1 MTKFS
6 TGTINEWSKQT
17 YSKVLRYRHR
27 IFVDALGWDIPQR
40 DGMEFDQ
47 FDREDT
53 IHVVSQ
59 NAGGEVNAY
68 SRLLPTVKPY
78 LLSEVFPQLMDG
90 QPLPRSK
97 DTWELSRFTAQ
108 DSRRE
113 PVSSSFVFS
122 PMAVDLLH
130 YSVSTAAGHGAKNLV
145 FVGSPGMA
153 TLMSRAGFDVL
164 RIGRPRVVDGHR
176 VLAAVIRF

>member
-1 MTKFS
+1 MMKFS
-6 TGTINEWSKQT
+6 TGTAQEWSPHIYPQL
-17 YSKVLRYRHR
+17 LRYRHR
-27 IFVDALGWDIPQR
+27 IFVDELGWDIPSR

-47 FDREDT
+47 FDRDDT
-53 IHVVSQ
+53 VHVAAHDG
-59 NAGGEVNAY
+59 AGEIGAY

-90 QPLPRSK
+90 QCLPRSE

-108 DSRRE
+108 DSRDGQ
-113 PVSSSFVFS
+113 VSRHFVFS
-122 PMAVDLLH
+122 PMAVELLH
-130 YSVSTAAGHGAKNLV
+130 YSVSTAARHGARNLI

-153 TLMSRAGFDVL
+153 TLMSRADFDVK
-164 RIGRPRVVDGHR
+164 RIGRPRIIGGHR